1 MRSQSIFSFCIG
13 LVLVL
18 LSQLASAQI
27 FPNAPW
33 NRSACE
39 RGQCQATFGVCSAEP
54 DGAVVT
60 YVGPIADAVV
70 ATVPLGVVSAQ
81 APTVAPPVEAAS
93 IIDRSKFRA
102 ALMKAARNACA
113 KDKITVAEYFKIA
126 AMSRVPKV
134 LANLEASIHEA
145 AIEEGIATAQAPDWD
160 AIIDFIEKLIPL
172 IIQLIDLFSVNTHAD
187 LNTIQYAS
195 ITPAIELPQA
205 RSRWI
210 GLASLA
216 A

>member
-1 MRSQSIFSFCIG
+1 MRFPSILAVAIVC
-13 LVLVL
+13 L
-18 LSQLASAQI
+18 LGTFANAQL

-33 NRSACE
+33 NRPDCTNGA
-39 RGQCQATFGVCSAEP
+39 CQATFGIGSVEP

-70 ATVPLGVVSAQ
+70 ATIPLGVVSTQ

-93 IIDRSKFRA
+93 ILDRSKFRA
-102 ALMKAARNACA
+102 ALMKAARKARA
-113 KDKITVAEYFKIA
+113 EGTITTAEFFKIA
-126 AMSRVPKV
+126 AMSRLPKV
-134 LANLEASIHEA
+134 LANLEASVHEA
-145 AIEEGIATAQAPDWD
+145 AIEEGIATTQAPDWD
-160 AIIDFIEKLIPL
+160 AIIEFIERLIPL
-172 IIQLIDLFSVNTHAD
+172 ILQLIELFSSDVTHAD

-205 RSRWI
+205 RARWI